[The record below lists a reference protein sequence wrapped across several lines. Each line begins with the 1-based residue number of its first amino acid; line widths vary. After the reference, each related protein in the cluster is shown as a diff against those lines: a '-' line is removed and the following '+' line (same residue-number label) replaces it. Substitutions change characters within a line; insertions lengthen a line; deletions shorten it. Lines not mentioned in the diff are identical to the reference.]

1 MYGLEEFFET
11 MLMFLFGVLLIW
23 AIVTL
28 TEYILKGIALSRMA
42 KNAGFSSP
50 ALAWVPVANS
60 WLLGSLCD
68 RSQYA
73 FIGKRWHFAVL
84 LPVMDVLGLLGGG
97 ILSKLYGLFADYLYY
112 DSSYDLFDH
121 AAQSYGGS
129 LLGVAGTVV
138 LAFGL
143 YRLYQDYAPGREVLF
158 LILSVVFGRLVQA
171 ILLMTIRN
179 NVPVSADPNVWGRWT
194 QPGGYPPPGYGPVNP
209 GQGPWQS
216 GPNLGGPGP
225 GGWPPPANPGGPGT
239 TGWSQPP
246 YQSGPNPGGPGA
258 SGWPPPANP
267 GGPGTTGWPQ
277 PPYQSGPNPGGP
289 GVSGWPPPASP
300 GGPGTT
306 GWSQPPC
313 QSGPNPGGPGVSGW
327 PPPASPGGPGT
338 TGWSQPPRQS
348 GPNPGSPEATGQA
361 SPAGSDSL
369 EPPPAQPFRW
379 EESKNEGPEDLR
391 NGPEL

>member
-1 MYGLEEFFET
+1 MSKMKET
-11 MLMFLFGVLLIW
+11 K
-23 AIVTL
+23 
-28 TEYILKGIALSRMA
+28 IL
-42 KNAGFSSP
+42 GFP
-50 ALAWVPVANS
+50 LW
-60 WLLGSLCD
+60 
-68 RSQYA
+68 
-73 FIGKRWHFAVL
+73 
-84 LPVMDVLGLLGGG
+84 M
-97 ILSKLYGLFADYLYY
+97 
-112 DSSYDLFDH
+112 
-121 AAQSYGGS
+121 
-129 LLGVAGTVV
+129 
-138 LAFGL
+138 
-143 YRLYQDYAPGREVLF
+143 F

-225 GGWPPPANPGGPGT
+225 GGWPPPANPSGPGT
-239 TGWSQPP
+239 TGWTQPP
-246 YQSGPNPGGPGA
+246 YQSGPNPGG
-258 SGWPPPANP
+258 SGTA
-267 GGPGTTGWPQ
+267 
-277 PPYQSGPNPGGP
+277 
-289 GVSGWPPPASP
+289 
-300 GGPGTT
+300 
-306 GWSQPPC
+306 
-313 QSGPNPGGPGVSGW
+313 GW

-361 SPAGSDSL
+361 SPAGSDSP

>member
-97 ILSKLYGLFADYLYY
+97 IFSGLSAMFADYFFY
-112 DSSYDLFDH
+112 DSFDH
-121 AAQSYGGS
+121 AVRSYGGN

-138 LAFGL
+138 LAVGL
-143 YRLYQDYAPGREVLF
+143 YHLYRDYTPGREVLF
-158 LILSVVFGRLVQA
+158 LVLSVVFGRLGRG
-171 ILLMTIRN
+171 IILMTLRN
-179 NVPVSADPNVWGRWT
+179 NVPVSADPNVWGRWA
-194 QPGGYPPPGYGPVNP
+194 QQGGY
-209 GQGPWQS
+209 
-216 GPNLGGPGP
+216 
-225 GGWPPPANPGGPGT
+225 PPPANPGGPGTTGWTQPPYQSGPNPGGPGAGGWTPPASPGSPGT

-246 YQSGPNPGGPGA
+246 YQSGPNPG
-258 SGWPPPANP
+258 
-267 GGPGTTGWPQ
+267 
-277 PPYQSGPNPGGP
+277 
-289 GVSGWPPPASP
+289 
-300 GGPGTT
+300 
-306 GWSQPPC
+306 
-313 QSGPNPGGPGVSGW
+313 
-327 PPPASPGGPGT
+327 
-338 TGWSQPPRQS
+338 
-348 GPNPGSPEATGQA
+348 SPEAAGQTP
-361 SPAGSDSL
+361 PAGSDSL

-379 EESKNEGPEDLR
+379 DKPKDRENPQ

>member
-1 MYGLEEFFET
+1 

-158 LILSVVFGRLVQA
+158 LILSVVFGRLGRG
-171 ILLMTIRN
+171 IILMTLRN
-179 NVPVSADPNVWGRWT
+179 NVPVSADPNVWGRWA
-194 QPGGYPPPGYGPVNP
+194 QPGGYPPPASP
-209 GQGPWQS
+209 GS
-216 GPNLGGPGP
+216 
-225 GGWPPPANPGGPGT
+225 PGT

-258 SGWPPPANP
+258 G
-267 GGPGTTGWPQ
+267 
-277 PPYQSGPNPGGP
+277 
-289 GVSGWPPPASP
+289 GWPPPASP
-300 GGPGTT
+300 GSPGTT
-306 GWSQPPC
+306 GWSQPPY
-313 QSGPNPGGPGVSGW
+313 
-327 PPPASPGGPGT
+327 
-338 TGWSQPPRQS
+338 QS
-348 GPNPGSPEATGQA
+348 GPNPGSPEATGQTP
-361 SPAGSDSL
+361 PAGSDSL

>member
-194 QPGGYPPPGYGPVNP
+194 QPGGYPPPASP
-209 GQGPWQS
+209 GS
-216 GPNLGGPGP
+216 
-225 GGWPPPANPGGPGT
+225 PGT

-246 YQSGPNPGGPGA
+246 Y
-258 SGWPPPANP
+258 
-267 GGPGTTGWPQ
+267 
-277 PPYQSGPNPGGP
+277 
-289 GVSGWPPPASP
+289 
-300 GGPGTT
+300 
-306 GWSQPPC
+306 

-361 SPAGSDSL
+361 SPAGSDSP